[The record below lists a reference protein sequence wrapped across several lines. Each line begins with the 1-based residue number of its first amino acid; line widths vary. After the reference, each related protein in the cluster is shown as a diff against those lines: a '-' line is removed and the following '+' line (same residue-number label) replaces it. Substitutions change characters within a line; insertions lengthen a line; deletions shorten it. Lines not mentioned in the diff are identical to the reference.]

1 MTYRNNE
8 RRMIKFKESLKFA
21 HKVLITDDGHL
32 VTTCRALIPEYDFIA
47 KLPKDK
53 KMKFSKSLL
62 EHKHEFD
69 NGLSVKVT
77 HFNLKEDFHNTS
89 KASKQSNLLINIL
102 YIVDSVRWFNRQAR
116 EGPKKNEDK
125 FFRSL

>member
-1 MTYRNNE
+1 
-8 RRMIKFKESLKFA
+8 MIKFKESLKFA

-32 VTTCRALIPEYDFIA
+32 VTTCRALIPEYDFLA

-53 KMKFSKSLL
+53 KKKFSKLL
-62 EHKHEFD
+62 HEHKHEFD

-77 HFNLKEDFHNTS
+77 HYNLKEDFQHTS
-89 KASKQSNLLINIL
+89 KSSNSSNLLINIL
-102 YIVDSVRWFNRQAR
+102 YVVDSVRWFNRQTK
-116 EGPKKNEDK
+116 EGPKENSDK